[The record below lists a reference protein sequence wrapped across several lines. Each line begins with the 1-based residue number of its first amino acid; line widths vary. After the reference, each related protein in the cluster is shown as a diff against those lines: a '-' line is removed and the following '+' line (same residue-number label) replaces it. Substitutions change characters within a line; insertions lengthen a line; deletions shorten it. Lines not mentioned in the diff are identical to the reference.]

1 MFAQLLCSSLLH
13 IPFMNFVTEIVT
25 KAILGWVLM
34 SHGAKGGP
42 GGGNNNNAD
51 NKVLK
56 FLRREYR
63 K

>member
-1 MFAQLLCSSLLH
+1 
-13 IPFMNFVTEIVT
+13 MNFVTEIVT

>member
-1 MFAQLLCSSLLH
+1 
-13 IPFMNFVTEIVT
+13 MNFVTEIVT

-34 SHGAKGGP
+34 SHGANGRP
-42 GGGNNNNAD
+42 GEGNNNNAD